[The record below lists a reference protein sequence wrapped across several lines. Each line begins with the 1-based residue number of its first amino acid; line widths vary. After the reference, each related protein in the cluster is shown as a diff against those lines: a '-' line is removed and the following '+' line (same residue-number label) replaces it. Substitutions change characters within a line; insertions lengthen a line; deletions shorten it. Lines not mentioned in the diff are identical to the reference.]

1 VKRGGWILRLYEHSL
16 GLAFVLLFVW
26 WIGHASADMPAY
38 GAEQLDHAHPRP
50 TLWDYLSARFWF
62 ESFQNWQSEFLA
74 IASMVW
80 LAVYLRQRWS
90 PESKAVHAP
99 HHETGR

>member
-1 VKRGGWILRLYEHSL
+1 VAHQQPPP
-16 GLAFVLLFVW
+16 GL
-26 WIGHASADMPAY
+26 
-38 GAEQLDHAHPRP
+38 
-50 TLWDYLSARFWF
+50 TDYLTSARFWF

-90 PESKAVHAP
+90 PESKPVHAP
-99 HHETGR
+99 HSETGR